1 MSSPFAPPIVSTLVF
16 AVHIAAGT
24 LGLISGAVAVAAR
37 KGGSL
42 HRRAGTVFFAA
53 MLTMAVFAMILALI
67 RPGQIPNLFIGAFTI
82 YLVATAWL
90 TVRRPEGTTG
100 RSETAL
106 LAFVLCLLA
115 PFALLSFDMA
125 TGVPPPFKSAM
136 ALKGPVMIA
145 IYGFTAVVFL
155 AAALDA
161 RMLLSRGTTGA
172 RRIARH
178 LWRMCLGLSL
188 AAGSAFTNGLPRLL
202 PRSVT
207 IPDIYLFLPQFACL
221 GLLVF
226 WMVRVRLWPW
236 PPGGPRSAMAENL
249 LAKG

>member
-1 MSSPFAPPIVSTLVF
+1 MNPLLTTLVF

-24 LGLISGAVAVAAR
+24 LGLISGSVAIAAR
-37 KGGSL
+37 KGGPL
-42 HRRAGTVFFAA
+42 HRLAGTIFFGS
-53 MLTMAVFAMILALI
+53 MLTMAAFAGMLALI
-67 RPGQIPNLFIGAFTI
+67 RPGQIPNLFIAAFTI

-90 TVRRPEGTTG
+90 TVRRPQGTSG
-100 RSETAL
+100 RSEVAL

-125 TGVPPPFKSAM
+125 TGVAPPFKSAM
-136 ALKGPVMIA
+136 PLKGPVMIA

-161 RMLLSRGTTGA
+161 RVIFSKGIAGA
-172 RRIARH
+172 RRVARH

-207 IPDIYLFLPQFACL
+207 IPDLYLFMPQFVCL

-226 WMVRVRLWPW
+226 WMVRVRLWP
-236 PPGGPRSAMAENL
+236 GFREAVRRA
-249 LAKG
+249 